1 MHAKALLFASEL
13 RSALGSVLY
22 GAVLLTAIAGCAAA
36 PVIPPVAAKPTF
48 TIAAQANAAEA
59 SAVHVLPLVPTTDPK
74 PVRRD
79 GFIAVLLPG
88 KSKAMRPAV
97 DAIKAG
103 VLAAEKSNG
112 NAELPVVKIFDTDD
126 LPEEVLEQFK
136 QLSQQGAVAVIGPLT
151 KPSINYLADTG
162 EFDIPVIAL
171 NSFDEKTLRRAQ
183 LYSFSLSIEQEAQQ
197 MAKHMFDEG
206 LRMPLVLQGDSP
218 LSARMVQ
225 GFADAWQEA
234 NGSLPKIFTLKDA
247 RSQAQLL
254 RDQLKEGEHDSV
266 FFAANSRQ
274 TRLSRP
280 FVGNERPVYAT
291 SQINPGHLSRT
302 ARVDMNGIRYLEAPW
317 ILNPFN
323 SDYTLLNRIRSK
335 SNDVERLFAL
345 GVDAWKLATLLSKKE
360 EINFDGLSGG
370 ISLGSGGLIVRELT
384 LNTFSSAEESAPV
397 IPAP

>member
-36 PVIPPVAAKPTF
+36 PVIAPVAAKPTF
-48 TIAAQANAAEA
+48 TIAAQTAATQA
-59 SAVHVLPLVPTTDPK
+59 SAAQAVPVVTKSTP
-74 PVRRD
+74 PRRD
-79 GFIAVLLPG
+79 GGFIAVLLPG

-103 VLAAEKSNG
+103 VLAATNG
-112 NAELPVVKIFDTDD
+112 NADQLTVKFFDTADIPAD
-126 LPEEVLEQFK
+126 VFEQFQ
-136 QLSQQGAVAVIGPLT
+136 QLHEQGAVAVIGPLT
-151 KPSINYLADTG
+151 KPSINYLADIG
-162 EFDIPVIAL
+162 DFDIPVIAL

-197 MAKHMFDEG
+197 IAKQMFAEG

-225 GFADAWQEA
+225 GFVDSWTEA
-234 NGSLPKIFTLKDA
+234 NGSQPTIFNLKDA
-247 RSQAQLL
+247 RSQAQAL
-254 RDQLKEGEHDSV
+254 RAQLKDGEHDSV

-274 TRLSRP
+274 TRISRP

-291 SQINPGHLSRT
+291 SQINPGPLSRT
-302 ARVDMNGIRYLEAPW
+302 ARVDMAGIHYLETPW
-317 ILNPFN
+317 ILNPLN
-323 SDYTLLNRIRSK
+323 SNYALLNRTRSK

-360 EINFDGLSGG
+360 EINFDGLSGS

-384 LNTFSSAEESAPV
+384 MNTFNATEESTPV
-397 IPAP
+397 IPNP